1 MRGDVSEL
9 DVAQAKMLLADTQAS
24 IPRVES
30 SLRKAQNALAILM
43 GVLSGQLP
51 EMLNG
56 SAKIP
61 AVAETV
67 VIDIPTNLLR
77 RRPDIRLAELQI
89 ATQSPRIGIAKADLY
104 PQFFLFGSLGW
115 GSSDADSVSGGN
127 DLVDIF
133 SYKSLFWSAG
143 PGFNWEIFNYG
154 RTKNRVRVEDARF
167 QQLVVNY
174 KNTVLNAQR
183 EVEDAMVAYVKSR
196 EEERFLKDSVTAAD
210 RSVELSLLQYREG
223 LVDYQRVLDSQRFL
237 ADQTGR
243 LTEVTGQGQVI
254 TNLVAA
260 YKALGGGWQR
270 VEGDEILSEENRDE
284 MIESTDWGGLLEP
297 EKLELPV
304 DDKGNLGRQR
314 PDW

>member
-1 MRGDVSEL
+1 MVIAGENVKLQKESLRLAEVQFNKGDVSEL

-77 RRPDIRLAELQI
+77 RRPDIRLAKLQI

-115 GSSDADSVSGGN
+115 RSSDADSVSGGN

-143 PGFNWEIFNYG
+143 PGFNCDIFNYG
-154 RTKNRVRVEDARF
+154 RTKNRLRVEDARF

-174 KNTVLNAQR
+174 KNKVLNTQR
-183 EVEDAMVAYVKSR
+183 EV
-196 EEERFLKDSVTAAD
+196 
-210 RSVELSLLQYREG
+210 
-223 LVDYQRVLDSQRFL
+223 
-237 ADQTGR
+237 
-243 LTEVTGQGQVI
+243 
-254 TNLVAA
+254 
-260 YKALGGGWQR
+260 
-270 VEGDEILSEENRDE
+270 
-284 MIESTDWGGLLEP
+284 
-297 EKLELPV
+297 
-304 DDKGNLGRQR
+304 
-314 PDW
+314 